1 MKIRLTRFLPICVMS
16 TVGLGPMAAMAV
28 SYTDVDKCQMLIRD
42 FRRDSYFSTRPE
54 VEDAKKIRDEAEAL
68 CKKGKPAEG
77 VQRMIDAFN
86 KAGLKVPEY

>member
-1 MKIRLTRFLPICVMS
+1 MKISLTPVLAACLVSATAF
-16 TVGLGPMAAMAV
+16 AAMAA

-42 FRRDSYFSTRPE
+42 FRRDSFFSTRPE
-54 VEDAKKIRDEAEAL
+54 VEDAKRIRDEAETL

>member
-1 MKIRLTRFLPICVMS
+1 MKIRLTPLLPACVMS
-16 TVGLGPMAAMAV
+16 AVVLGGMAAMAA

-54 VEDAKKIRDEAEAL
+54 VDDAKKIRDEAAEL
-68 CKKGKPAEG
+68 CEKGKPAEG